1 MLVTDDANAAFV
13 AYSEIKRRIVETE
26 YRVGEKLSEARLA
39 ADTGLGR
46 SPIRSA
52 LARLKTEGWVSVS
65 PQSGTYVKALS
76 NRDVEEVT
84 ELRLLLEMHST
95 AAAAEKITDAEIERL
110 KRAFRSHGPLAEAG
124 DVEAFILL
132 DSDVHNTIYRAAD
145 NGLIAGILTD
155 LRDKVQ
161 WIRRA
166 CAVSSERV
174 HDGYDELRQV
184 FEALAARDADAAAA
198 RMRVHIHNAAAFCR
212 TVDMAKLSER
222 SRQQPALSA
231 AHSGGSAIVNPA
243 EPRG

>member
-13 AYSEIKRRIVETE
+13 AYSEIKRRIVETD

-84 ELRLLLEMHST
+84 DLRLLLEMHST
-95 AAAAEKITDAEIERL
+95 AAAARKITDGEIERL
-110 KRAFRSHGPLAEAG
+110 QRAFRAQGPLAEAG

-132 DSDVHNTIYRAAD
+132 DSDVHGTIYRVAD

-166 CAVSSERV
+166 CSVSSERV
-174 HDGYDELRQV
+174 QDGYYELRRV
-184 FEALAARDADAAAA
+184 FEALAARDADAAAE
-198 RMRVHIHNAAAFCR
+198 RMRLHIHNAAAFCR
-212 TVDMAKLSER
+212 TVDVSKLSQ
-222 SRQQPALSA
+222 SRQPPMVSA
-231 AHSGGSAIVNPA
+231 ASSRGSGAAAATGS
-243 EPRG
+243 RS